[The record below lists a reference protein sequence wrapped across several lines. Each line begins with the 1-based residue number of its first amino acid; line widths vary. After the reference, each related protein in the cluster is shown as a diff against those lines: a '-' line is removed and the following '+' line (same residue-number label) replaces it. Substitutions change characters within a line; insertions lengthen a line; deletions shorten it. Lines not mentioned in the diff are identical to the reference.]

1 MEPGTAIRVEMTKWG
16 DRPHWEFDGIHLGT
30 DEHGEWLGFPQGTVN
45 TRPGLEFA
53 SRVGCVTLVTP
64 GGWYAPTFQA
74 PGIWCDI
81 YVDIA
86 TPGRW
91 DGAVLRA
98 VDLDLDVIR
107 MADPLPAQV
116 YQAAVDAGRVAG
128 EIFVDDEDEFAE
140 HQVAFGY
147 PPEVVALAEAS
158 RDHVRA
164 AILAERA
171 PYDGSHEPWLAA
183 LARLTARS

>member
-1 MEPGTAIRVEMTKWG
+1 MATFHR
-16 DRPHWEFDGIHLGT
+16 
-30 DEHGEWLGFPQGTVN
+30 
-45 TRPGLEFA
+45 
-53 SRVGCVTLVTP
+53 
-64 GGWYAPTFQA
+64 APSHV
-74 PGIWCDI
+74 WV
-81 YVDIA
+81 YVDMT
-86 TPGRW
+86 TPPVW
-91 DGAVLRA
+91 DGATVRA

-107 MADPLPAQV
+107 
-116 YQAAVDAGRVAG
+116 GRDGDVV
-128 EIFVDDEDEFAE
+128 VDDEDEFAE

-158 RDHVRA
+158 RDQVRA